1 MRKEELLL
9 QYLCLT
15 YTLNVTGDGKTYSEV
30 TVEIVFN
37 IPKGR
42 TYLDVKSCL
51 YLFGF
56 IVYWYA

>member
-9 QYLCLT
+9 QYF
-15 YTLNVTGDGKTYSEV
+15 YVTGDGKTYSEV

-51 YLFGF
+51 YLVGF
-56 IVYWYA
+56 ILYWYA

>member
-1 MRKEELLL
+1 MRKVELLL
-9 QYLCLT
+9 QYF
-15 YTLNVTGDGKTYSEV
+15 YVTGDGKTYIEV

-37 IPKGR
+37 IPKCR
-42 TYLDVKSCL
+42 TCLDVKSCL

>member
-9 QYLCLT
+9 QLYCS
-15 YTLNVTGDGKTYSEV
+15 GDGKTWSEV

-42 TYLDVKSCL
+42 TLTYLDVKSRL
-51 YLFGF
+51 HLFGF
-56 IVYWYA
+56 IVYWYAWI